1 MVRSSKPISEKVIAT
16 ACQRPLRVRPGAT
29 LPCAS
34 SFARIGRCAETRDRP
49 KLTVACGA
57 QVQGVMLERGAKRL
71 KNRFGQVEPDGYP
84 KTIRFDQ
91 GSEFVSRDPDLR
103 A

>member
-1 MVRSSKPISEKVIAT
+1 MV
-16 ACQRPLRVRPGAT
+16 
-29 LPCAS
+29 
-34 SFARIGRCAETRDRP
+34 
-49 KLTVACGA
+49 
-57 QVQGVMLERGAKRL
+57 ERGAKRL